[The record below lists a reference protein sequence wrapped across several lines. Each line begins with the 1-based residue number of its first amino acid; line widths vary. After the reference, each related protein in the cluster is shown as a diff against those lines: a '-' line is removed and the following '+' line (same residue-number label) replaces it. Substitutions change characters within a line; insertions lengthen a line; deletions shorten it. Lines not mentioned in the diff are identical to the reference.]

1 MCEKRRRYADRDH
14 KHVRMGF
21 AAYGKFYEVNYRRRK
36 QKTFDEFVDSRF
48 YSGFVAFG
56 RYLDEI
62 NAINPTAFV
71 DFLLK
76 LGLPLDQWRSPTVY
90 ETYVREL
97 NKRESPDA
105 AVERNLLLMQQ
116 WSVDSGEHWTD
127 FFRKIKPPLATLWI
141 KSGRISPWVL
151 FVAASAE
158 DLFAR
163 MSDEQMHLVQSV
175 LDPVFWGA
183 KLKTHQSEVDGIRAI
198 LDEAGL

>member
-21 AAYGKFYEVNYRRRK
+21 FAYGRFYEVNYRGKK

-62 NAINPTAFV
+62 NAINPMAFI
-71 DFLLK
+71 DYLIK
-76 LGLPLDQWRSPTVY
+76 LGEPLDKWRSPVVY

-105 AVERNLLLMQQ
+105 AVERNILLMQQ

-151 FVAASAE
+151 YVATSAT
-158 DLFAR
+158 DLFDR
-163 MSDEQMHLVQSV
+163 MSDEQMQLVESV
-175 LDPVFWGA
+175 LDPAFWRG
-183 KLKTHQSEVDGIRAI
+183 KMRTHQHEVAQIKAI
-198 LDEAGL
+198 LDEAGV